1 MLTVSPTPWGFVQ
14 IYGNRE
20 PRDAPGE
27 KGHTHTPWVWVLGSA
42 ANGLLK
48 IQPLSPDGPGK
59 NPPGAGG
66 AARCGAV
73 RFAFL
78 RVEWMKTFTYIL
90 FKEATKMAN
99 SMTYKTYTAK
109 RMENMRACDGKNYK
123 FTADWSKP
131 QSKTVCQSALKSI
144 SDKLSRIAKQKTW
157 GSKEDTPAL
166 IAELISLLPNA
177 QLGSD
182 DMQNSFLCYQTER
195 YFLRIW
201 WRGTAEEREKVVPK
215 TKAPAKKTTAKK
227 TETAAPA
234 PAKKA
239 PAKKAS
245 KKTGKTV
252 TVKTEVV
259 EDQIEPE
266 VITVDAPTKAIG
278 QVMDTLVQLLT
289 EELTNEQKQKFVS
302 ALTIALQQSF

>member
-1 MLTVSPTPWGFVQ
+1 
-14 IYGNRE
+14 
-20 PRDAPGE
+20 
-27 KGHTHTPWVWVLGSA
+27 
-42 ANGLLK
+42 
-48 IQPLSPDGPGK
+48 
-59 NPPGAGG
+59 
-66 AARCGAV
+66 
-73 RFAFL
+73 
-78 RVEWMKTFTYIL
+78 
-90 FKEATKMAN
+90 MAN

-109 RMENMRACDGKNYK
+109 RMENMRACDGKNYE

-144 SDKLSRIAKQKTW
+144 SDKLSLIAKQKTW

-166 IAELISLLPNA
+166 IAELISLLPTA

-182 DMQNSFLCYQTER
+182 EMQNSFLCYQTER

-201 WRGTAEEREKVVPK
+201 WRGTAEEREKIAPK
-215 TKAPAKKTTAKK
+215 TTAPAKK

-234 PAKKA
+234 PKTKA

-266 VITVDAPTKAIG
+266 VITVDAPTKAIS

>member
-1 MLTVSPTPWGFVQ
+1 
-14 IYGNRE
+14 
-20 PRDAPGE
+20 
-27 KGHTHTPWVWVLGSA
+27 
-42 ANGLLK
+42 
-48 IQPLSPDGPGK
+48 
-59 NPPGAGG
+59 
-66 AARCGAV
+66 
-73 RFAFL
+73 
-78 RVEWMKTFTYIL
+78 
-90 FKEATKMAN
+90 MAN

-131 QSKTVCQSALKSI
+131 QSKTVCQFALKNI
-144 SDKLSRIAKQKTW
+144 SDKLSLIAKQKTW

-166 IAELISLLPNA
+166 IAELVSLLPTA

-201 WRGTAEEREKVVPK
+201 WRGTAEEREKIVPK
-215 TKAPAKKTTAKK
+215 TNAPAKKTTSKKTTSKK
-227 TETAAPA
+227 TETTAPA
-234 PAKKA
+234 PETKA

-245 KKTGKTV
+245 KKTGKPV

>member
-1 MLTVSPTPWGFVQ
+1 
-14 IYGNRE
+14 
-20 PRDAPGE
+20 
-27 KGHTHTPWVWVLGSA
+27 
-42 ANGLLK
+42 
-48 IQPLSPDGPGK
+48 
-59 NPPGAGG
+59 
-66 AARCGAV
+66 
-73 RFAFL
+73 
-78 RVEWMKTFTYIL
+78 
-90 FKEATKMAN
+90 MAN

-144 SDKLSRIAKQKTW
+144 SDKLSLIAKQKTW

-166 IAELISLLPNA
+166 IAELVSLLPTA

-201 WRGTAEEREKVVPK
+201 WRGTAEEREKIAPK
-215 TKAPAKKTTAKK
+215 TKAPAKKTSAKKTTAKK
-227 TETAAPA
+227 AETAAPA
-234 PAKKA
+234 PAPDTKA

-302 ALTIALQQSF
+302 ALAIALQQSF